1 MYVIYVIYCVIFI
14 ICTLYIFFFFFL
26 NLFEGLLKQW
36 SYAPDDSDYMLH
48 LQVTFMYILF
58 WRWG

>member
-1 MYVIYVIYCVIFI
+1 VFGNIYEYE
-14 ICTLYIFFFFFL
+14 LLMAGAFFL
-26 NLFEGLLKQW
+26 FFYLFEGLLKQW